1 MPTDR
6 RSPNIHLPIGE
17 TGDCRQNRAVPTECA
32 VLLTTRECAERLRLS
47 PRTLE
52 RMRVEGRGPRYVKA
66 GPGSQ
71 SRVLYCEADL
81 AAWVEAQRFTS
92 TCEYQSSK

>member
-1 MPTDR
+1 MPQNNDGCNDDR
-6 RSPNIHLPIGE
+6 LIS
-17 TGDCRQNRAVPTECA
+17 AVHTEREA
-32 VLLTTRECAERLRLS
+32 LITTRECAERLRLS

-52 RMRVEGRGPRYVKA
+52 RMRVEGRGPRYIKA

-81 AAWVEAQRFTS
+81 AAWLAAHRFTS
-92 TCEYQSSK
+92 TSEY

>member
-1 MPTDR
+1 MAQDASHR
-6 RSPNIHLPIGE
+6 NG
-17 TGDCRQNRAVPTECA
+17 TEPA
-32 VLLTTRECAERLRLS
+32 SGIVATERGALLTTRECAKRLRLS

-66 GPGSQ
+66 GPGSH

-81 AAWVEAQRFTS
+81 AAWVDAHRFTS
-92 TCEYQSSK
+92 TSEY

>member
-1 MPTDR
+1 MPQNNSDR
-6 RSPNIHLPIGE
+6 H
-17 TGDCRQNRAVPTECA
+17 GDQQPVAISSEGVA
-32 VLLTTRECAERLRLS
+32 LLTTRECAERLRLS

-66 GPGSQ
+66 GRGSQ

-81 AAWVEAQRFTS
+81 AAWVEAHRFTS
-92 TCEYQSSK
+92 TSEY